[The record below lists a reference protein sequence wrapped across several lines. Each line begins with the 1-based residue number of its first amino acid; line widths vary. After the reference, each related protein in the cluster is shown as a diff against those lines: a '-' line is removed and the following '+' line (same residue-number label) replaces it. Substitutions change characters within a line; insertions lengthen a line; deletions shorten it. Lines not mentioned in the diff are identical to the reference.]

1 MHLLIVEDDA
11 RLSRTLARLL
21 TADSHVVDAAAT
33 ARDGLDLALGD
44 TGIEAV
50 VLDVGLPDGDGLSVC
65 RAIRRSG
72 STIPILMLTAR
83 DTVADRVDGLDAG
96 ADDYL
101 VKPFAYPE
109 LSARLRALIRRGSSR
124 DAVGPLLSVGDIVL
138 DERGRSVTVAAE
150 PVELSRREFALL
162 EALLRHP
169 DQVLS
174 RDQLLD
180 LAWHIAVAVTLN
192 SVDAYVSMLRRKLGS
207 EATRLQTVRGV
218 GYRLSSR

>member
-21 TADSHVVDAAAT
+21 TADSHVVDAATT

-44 TGIEAV
+44 AGIEAV

-109 LSARLRALIRRGSSR
+109 LSARLRALVRRGSSR
-124 DAVGPLLSVGDIVL
+124 DAEGPQLSVGDIAL
-138 DERGRSVTVAAE
+138 DERARSVTVASE
-150 PVELSRREFALL
+150 PIGLSKREFALL

-180 LAWHIAVAVTLN
+180 LAWPIAVAVTLN